1 MEENQ
6 SFAEYLTRLREK
18 ENLNQAEL
26 AEKINVNVEK
36 VKLWEKGYLYPEL
49 EEMYALSGLYM
60 VSCQY
65 LLDFKE
71 KEMVRDKNIIRKIS
85 KALGISMFA
94 ATVLLILTLLGLL
107 VFAWIFFKI
116 RGNMTVQYFQSKG

>member
-1 MEENQ
+1 MEENK
-6 SFAEYLTRLREK
+6 SFAEYLISLREK

-26 AEKINVNVEK
+26 AEKINVNIEK
-36 VKLWEKGYLYPEL
+36 VKLWEKGHLYPEL
-49 EEMYALSGLYM
+49 KEMYALSGFYM

-94 ATVLLILTLLGLL
+94 AGALLILTILGLFI
-107 VFAWIFFKI
+107 FAWIFFKMS
-116 RGNMTVQYFQSKG
+116 GDTAVQYL

>member
-1 MEENQ
+1 MEENK
-6 SFAEYLTRLREK
+6 SFAEYLISLREK

-26 AEKINVNVEK
+26 AEKINVNIEK
-36 VKLWEKGYLYPEL
+36 VKLWEKGHLYPEL
-49 EEMYALSGLYM
+49 KEMYALSGFYM

-71 KEMVRDKNIIRKIS
+71 KEMFRDKNIIRKIS

-94 ATVLLILTLLGLL
+94 AGALLILTILGLFI
-107 VFAWIFFKI
+107 FAWIFFKMS
-116 RGNMTVQYFQSKG
+116 GDTAVQYL

>member
-36 VKLWEKGYLYPEL
+36 VKLWEKGHLYPEL
-49 EEMYALSGLYM
+49 KEMYALSGLYM

-116 RGNMTVQYFQSKG
+116 RGNMTVQYLQSKG